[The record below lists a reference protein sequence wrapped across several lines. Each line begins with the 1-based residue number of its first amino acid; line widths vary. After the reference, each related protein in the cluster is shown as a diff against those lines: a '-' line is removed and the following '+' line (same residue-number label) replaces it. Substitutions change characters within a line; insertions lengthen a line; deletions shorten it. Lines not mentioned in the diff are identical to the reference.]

1 MLNIVTQKT
10 EASKIG
16 SSQSKSYPILPLLL
30 IVGFVMTGMGVVS
43 PVISL
48 YGATFGVSTTLIGL
62 LTSIFGIAR
71 LFVEFPAGTLSERWG
86 RRPLLCLGPCILA
99 ISSFAAAQAG
109 SFFSLLIWR
118 AAQGVGSG
126 LYMTGAMTSIADV
139 STPATRGRMMALYQG
154 ALLIGS
160 SFGPMLG
167 GFSAHLWG
175 YTAPFWVF
183 GVVAS
188 ISAIIAIS
196 LFAETL
202 HKHQASPGKH
212 NRHRLSL
219 DDLTVLFRSRD
230 FLLVTFISFGTF
242 FTRTAASWN
251 LIPLVGN
258 ERFGMGTDGIGLS
271 LTIMAIG
278 NLFSLPVSGYVVDHY
293 GRRAAIIPASF
304 TVAFSLAMV
313 AWAPSVALFLTAM
326 ALFGFS
332 TGVGGPAA
340 AAYVADVAPSG
351 KYGPALGLFR
361 TISDLGFVIGPLL
374 VGSVVDTTNLGY
386 TGGLLVNVVLV
397 LISVICFA
405 VWAKEPEQK

>member
-1 MLNIVTQKT
+1 M
-10 EASKIG
+10 SKILTTDTATPPLD
-16 SSQSKSYPILPLLL
+16 SPKAIDYPIIPLLL

-62 LTSIFGIAR
+62 LTSIFGISR
-71 LFVEFPAGTLSERWG
+71 LFVEFPAGTLSERMG
-86 RRPLLCLGPCILA
+86 RRPLLCLGPFILA
-99 ISSFAAAQAG
+99 LASFAAALAPNYT
-109 SFFSLLIWR
+109 LLLVCR

-126 LYMTGAMTSIADV
+126 LYMTGAMTSIADI

-154 ALLIGS
+154 ALLLGS
-160 SFGPMLG
+160 SFGPALG

-175 YTAPFWVF
+175 YAAPFWIF

-188 ISAIIAIS
+188 ISALIS
-196 LFAETL
+196 LTLFSETL
-202 HKHQASPGKH
+202 GQSHPNTNGRAKKHFS
-212 NRHRLSL
+212 LS
-219 DDLTVLFRSRD
+219 DLRILLTSRD
-230 FLLVTFISFGTF
+230 FLLVTFVSFGTF

-251 LIPLVGN
+251 LIPLLGHS
-258 ERFGMGTDGIGLS
+258 RFGMGSDGIGLA

-278 NLFSLPVSGYVVDHY
+278 NIFSLPIAGHVVDIY

-304 TVAFSLAMV
+304 TVAFSLALLAV
-313 AWAPSVALFLTAM
+313 SPSVTIFFVAM

-351 KYGPALGLFR
+351 QYGPALGLFR
-361 TISDLGFVIGPLL
+361 TFSDLGFVIGPLL
-374 VGSVVDTTNLGY
+374 VGLVVDTTPLGY
-386 TGGLLVNVVLV
+386 TGGLMVNVALV
-397 LISVICFA
+397 LITVISFA
-405 VWAKEPEQK
+405 IWAKEPQRA